1 MDMSNNLIKSFSNI
15 EIIFGFDFGFK
26 RIGVAFGNTL
36 IKHAKPLKIIH
47 SITNSTKFN
56 EISKLVENWKPK
68 YFVVG
73 FPSYINMSR
82 EKHKIAIRCQRFAN
96 QLCGRY
102 SIKTFMIN
110 ENYSSIIIKNFRK
123 KYIDSQS
130 ATLILQQYFDEK
142 LYIKI

>member
-1 MDMSNNLIKSFSNI
+1 MSNNLIKSFPNI

-26 RIGVAFGNTL
+26 RIGIAFGNTL

-47 SITNSTKFN
+47 SITNKAKFN
-56 EISKLVENWKPK
+56 EISKLVEKWKPK

-73 FPSYINMSR
+73 FPTYIDMTS
-82 EKHKIAIRCQRFAN
+82 EKHKVAIRCKRFAN
-96 QLCGRY
+96 QLYGRY

-110 ENYSSIIIKNFRK
+110 ENYSSIIIKNYRK

-130 ATLILQQYFDEK
+130 AALILQQYFNEK
-142 LYIKI
+142 L